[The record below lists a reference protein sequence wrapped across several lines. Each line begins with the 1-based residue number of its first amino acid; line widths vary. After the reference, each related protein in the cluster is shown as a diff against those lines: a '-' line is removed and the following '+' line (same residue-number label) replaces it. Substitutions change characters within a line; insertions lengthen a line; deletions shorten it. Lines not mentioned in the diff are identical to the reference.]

1 MLQSV
6 PGSKC
11 YPCFKIRFPK
21 YLSEFEEPQ
30 FFLED
35 FMSLYDQKF

>member
-1 MLQSV
+1 MYLDPSV
-6 PGSKC
+6 ILVSKSGSLNIC
-11 YPCFKIRFPK
+11 P
-21 YLSEFEEPQ
+21 EFEEPQ